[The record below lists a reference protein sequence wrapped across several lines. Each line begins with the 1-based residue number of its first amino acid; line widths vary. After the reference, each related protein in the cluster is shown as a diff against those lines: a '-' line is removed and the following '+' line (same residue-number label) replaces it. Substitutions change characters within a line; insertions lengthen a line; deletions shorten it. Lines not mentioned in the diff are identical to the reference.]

1 MNNLCTRWPLPHVSR
16 FPNIYLLHQILCCCL
31 LAIIYKKMYEIQGDK
46 FVYRGGRWNS
56 GSAGGIYKTSL
67 GSEVD
72 EQGKGA
78 RIQVG
83 HF

>member
-1 MNNLCTRWPLPHVSR
+1 
-16 FPNIYLLHQILCCCL
+16 
-31 LAIIYKKMYEIQGDK
+31 MYEIQGDK
-46 FVYRGGRWNS
+46 FVYRGGCWNS

-72 EQGKGA
+72 EQDKGA

-83 HF
+83 YFKKFLA